1 LKWSVLSF
9 RLALQNKTLPKR
21 RKTMLIFEVT
31 QVTVIKASSSP
42 LKLEIHASGFAAT
55 SGWTNPKLDPVATP
69 PGDPILE
76 FNFDATPP
84 DGISLP
90 VLTPI
95 QAATEVEPPNPVAGV
110 TVIARTNRI
119 TIHASQFSSGQF
131 TTHIAGEEHPTTE
144 AVGPGS
150 LTTLIAGE
158 EHPTTQALGEE
169 HPTTLAVGEEGPTTL
184 IAGEEHP
191 TTQAIGE
198 EHPTTLPAGEEHP
211 TTLAI
216 GEEHPTTLIAGEEN
230 PTTQA
235 IGEEHPTTLAVGE
248 EHPTTLIAGEENP
261 TTQAVGEEH
270 PTTTLLGE
278 EHLTTFIVGEEH
290 PTTYLSGEESTTNPQ
305 LDDPAGGGF
314 TTLAVG
320 EEHGGGPF
328 GGF

>member
-9 RLALQNKTLPKR
+9 RLALQNKKPCRKGE
-21 RKTMLIFEVT
+21 KTMLIFEVT
-31 QVTVIKASSSP
+31 HVTVIKASSSP

-144 AVGPGS
+144 AIGPGS

-158 EHPTTQALGEE
+158 EHPTTQAVGEE
-169 HPTTLAVGEEGPTTL
+169 HPTTLAVGEEG
-184 IAGEEHP
+184 
-191 TTQAIGE
+191 
-198 EHPTTLPAGEEHP
+198 
-211 TTLAI
+211 
-216 GEEHPTTLIAGEEN
+216 PTTLIAGEEN

-235 IGEEHPTTLAVGE
+235 IGEEHPTTLAVGEEHPTTLIAGEEHPTTQAIGE

-290 PTTYLSGEESTTNPQ
+290 PTTYLRGEESTTNPQ
-305 LDDPAGGGF
+305 LDDPVGGGGF